1 MSITWIAGST
11 PPGMSAN
18 AVKRIQFAKSPSDI
32 TPVTLDFEGALS
44 AIDCDTL
51 SLTFTPRVVV
61 IRNDGAAADC
71 YALGTPALSPD
82 ATRVTVWLAG
92 GSVSFE
98 YLVSTTV
105 MSADGQ
111 EIQRSFIIPVGLR

>member
-1 MSITWIAGST
+1 MTITWMAGGT

-18 AVKRIQFAKSPSDI
+18 AVKRIQYAKSPTDI
-32 TPVTLDFEGALS
+32 TPIELDYSGALS

-51 SLTFTPRVVV
+51 SLTFAPRVAI
-61 IRNDGAAADC
+61 IRNDGGAADC
-71 YALGTPALSPD
+71 YALGTPSFSPD
-82 ATRVTVWLAG
+82 ATRISVWLAG
-92 GSVSFE
+92 GSVGFE

-111 EIQRSFIIPVGLR
+111 EIQRSFIIPCGLR